1 MGRLPGRSPWPACA
15 CRTCRRFLRRSPW
28 LWLAPD
34 GAVVPEQGGLLHSV
48 YSTEMFPWRLF
59 KTSERELLRRLVG
72 PDVEH
77 LVFLYCTCSQQQLY
91 REVHRLSAAGKDLAA
106 GLYAPAPPAPVSSRH
121 WRLLCCAWPPRRTA
135 RSARWAGSGD

>member
-91 REVHRLSAAGKDLAA
+91 TEVRRLSASGKDLAA
-106 GLYAPAPPAPVSSRH
+106 GFAVRNYYTGEEETLKNK
-121 WRLLCCAWPPRRTA
+121 RLCLQKA
-135 RSARWAGSGD
+135 RYRLQQSMLR